1 MNEWLVNTN
10 DYVLAE
16 RATFDPTA
24 AKAPGLYVAYG
35 NTKGEN
41 YTGAAAANY
50 VFYMTTTMPL
60 CLLNNVLENSVNGN
74 ILPKFLVGNNQWF
87 TLKLEFVKAAVRN
100 VWGDST
106 LFAAGTGVVSIHMDL
121 YTINQSAVK
130 SDGEGSSN
138 YIIAGWKY
146 NFDTQAAQKIQEH
159 GNLML

>member
-1 MNEWLVNTN
+1 
-10 DYVLAE
+10 
-16 RATFDPTA
+16 
-24 AKAPGLYVAYG
+24 
-35 NTKGEN
+35 
-41 YTGAAAANY
+41 
-50 VFYMTTTMPL
+50 MPL

-87 TLKLEFVKAAVRN
+87 TLKLEFVKAPVRN

-159 GNLML
+159 GNLMLQVGAKSTNLVGVMGIQTDQGIEKSVNYKQRFTFLQWDGILNFYNHRNTLL